1 MKDLKVLLPVED
13 LPTHWYN
20 ILPDLP
26 KPLPPPLDPRTLRP
40 PKPELLMRIFAK
52 ECILQEVSQ
61 ERRIPIPEEVKEA
74 YLRIGRPTPLHRALR
89 LEKKLGTPARIFF
102 KREDLSP
109 AGSHKPNTAIA
120 QAYYAAKD
128 GVERL
133 TTETGAGQWGTALS
147 LACAMFGLQCTVYMT
162 RSSYQ
167 QKPYRRTVMEL
178 YGSKV
183 YPSPSDQTNVG
194 RSFLAKD
201 PNHPGSLG
209 LAISEAVEDCLS
221 DQRAKYSLG
230 SVLNHVLLHQTVV
243 GQEAKKQMEAL
254 GEYPDVITGC
264 IGGGS
269 NYAGLCYPFMED
281 KLKGKASSD
290 FVAVEPT
297 AVPST
302 TKGVYAYDYGD
313 TGKLT
318 FLAKMFTVGYIF
330 QCPPIHAGGL
340 RYHGKAPSMSLL
352 INEGY
357 MRSVAYSQNEALETG
372 RLFAQTEGIVP
383 APETNYAIK
392 AAVDVAIECKRTG
405 KQKTILLNFSGHGL
419 LDLKAYEDFMSGR
432 LPDFAASPKM
442 IEESLANLPAVQ
454 QML

>member
-1 MKDLKVLLPVED
+1 MRDVKVLLPVED

-26 KPLPPPLDPRTLRP
+26 KPLPPPLNPSTM
-40 PKPELLMRIFAK
+40 KPMEPGPLMRVFAK
-52 ECILQEVSQ
+52 ECVLQEVSP
-61 ERRIPIPEEVKEA
+61 ERRIQIPEEVREA
-74 YLRIGRPTPLHRALR
+74 YLRLGRPSPLHRALR

-120 QAYYAAKD
+120 QAYYNAKE
-128 GVERL
+128 GVQRL

-147 LACAMFGLQCTVYMT
+147 LACAMFGLGCTVYMT
-162 RSSYQ
+162 RSSYE
-167 QKPYRRTVMEL
+167 QKPYRRVIMEL

-183 YPSPSDQTNVG
+183 YPSPSDKTNVG
-194 RSFLAKD
+194 KSFLAKD

-209 LAISEAVEDCLS
+209 LAISEAIEDCLS
-221 DQRAKYSLG
+221 DEEAKYSIG
-230 SVLNHVLLHQTVV
+230 SVANHVLLHQTIV

-254 GEYPDVITGC
+254 GTYPDVITGC

-281 KLKGKASSD
+281 KLKGKANSE
-290 FVAVEPT
+290 FIAVEPT

-302 TKGVYAYDYGD
+302 TGGKYAYDYGD
-313 TGKLT
+313 TGKMT
-318 FLAKMFTVGYIF
+318 FLLKMFTVGHTF

-340 RYHGKAPSMSLL
+340 RYHGKAPTMSLL
-352 INEGY
+352 IKEGY
-357 MRSVAYSQNEALETG
+357 MKSVAYNQNETLEAG
-372 RLFAQTEGIVP
+372 RLFTQTEGIVP

-392 AAVDVAIECKRTG
+392 AAIDVANQCKKTG
-405 KQKTILLNFSGHGL
+405 ERKTILLNFSGHGL

-432 LPDFAASPKM
+432 LPDFAASQKM
-442 IEESLANLPAVQ
+442 IAESLTSLPAVP
-454 QML
+454 